1 MLYMAGFLLD
11 FYTAC
16 VDIFLIS
23 HLTHP
28 STRSMRME
36 ETIESLLLLSSETS
50 HLVQPLPPAPVWTYS
65 IQYWT

>member
-1 MLYMAGFLLD
+1 MAGFVLD

-23 HLTHP
+23 HVTHP
-28 STRSMRME
+28 PTRNMRVQ

-50 HLVQPLPPAPVWTYS
+50 HLVQPLPPASVWT
-65 IQYWT
+65 

>member
-1 MLYMAGFLLD
+1 MAGFVLD

-16 VDIFLIS
+16 VDIFQIS

-28 STRSMRME
+28 STRSMRVE

-50 HLVQPLPPAPVWTYS
+50 HLVQPLPPAPV
-65 IQYWT
+65 